1 MLITNREKGL
11 ERIFSRKKT
20 LSEGARKSVE
30 DIIARVRADG
40 DAAIAELTEKFDGI
54 KLTPENMRLTT
65 LLGPRSLTL
74 LLNRGTRPLWQNCK
88 TSRFTEAAQ
97 SVHFNEIA

>member
-1 MLITNREKGL
+1 MLITNKEKGL

-40 DAAIAELTEKFDGI
+40 DAAIAELTE
-54 KLTPENMRLTT
+54 N
-65 LLGPRSLTL
+65 S
-74 LLNRGTRPLWQNCK
+74 TR
-88 TSRFTEAAQ
+88 
-97 SVHFNEIA
+97 

>member
-54 KLTPENMRLTT
+54 KLTPENMRLTKNDIAAAYEKVPAD
-65 LLGPRSLTL
+65 LL
-74 LLNRGTRPLWQNCK
+74 
-88 TSRFTEAAQ
+88 AALRRAKA
-97 SVHFNEIA
+97 NIEIYHK